1 MTDSPVSKAAT
12 CTTLIHLMI
21 PRLSLVTL
29 AALALPFSFASAA
42 DEPPPT
48 GDEIL
53 RLVRLSYALQDHKLT
68 GALRDESSGRK
79 ETFALTMEQQIIR
92 FRFSNPN
99 QIIHLDL
106 STAPASLREVKAGG
120 ATAVPLSRYDESVR
134 GLQMNYEDLSLRFL
148 YWPNAKLEKEE
159 KVSFAKCWRVAV
171 SAPDAVGPYAA
182 VRVWVHQG
190 SGGVAK
196 MEAYNR
202 QQQLVKAYQ
211 VRKVQEVGKT
221 TILKEMRVESVD
233 PATKKRAITT
243 MTLDN
248 PEKN

>member
-1 MTDSPVSKAAT
+1 
-12 CTTLIHLMI
+12 MI
-21 PRLSLVTL
+21 PRLSL
-29 AALALPFSFASAA
+29 AALALPFSFLSAA

-48 GDEIL
+48 GDEVL

-68 GALRDESSGRK
+68 GALRDDSTGRT
-79 ETFALTMEQQIIR
+79 ENFALTMEQQIIR

-106 STAPASLREVKAGG
+106 STTPASLREVKAGG
-120 ATAVPLSRYDESVR
+120 AAPVPLSRYDESVR

-159 KVSFAKCWRVAV
+159 KVSFQKCWRVAV
-171 SAPDAVGPYAA
+171 SAPDAAGPYAA

-196 MEAYNR
+196 MEAYDR
-202 QQQLVKAYQ
+202 QQRLVKTYQ

-233 PATKKRAITT
+233 PTTKKRAITT